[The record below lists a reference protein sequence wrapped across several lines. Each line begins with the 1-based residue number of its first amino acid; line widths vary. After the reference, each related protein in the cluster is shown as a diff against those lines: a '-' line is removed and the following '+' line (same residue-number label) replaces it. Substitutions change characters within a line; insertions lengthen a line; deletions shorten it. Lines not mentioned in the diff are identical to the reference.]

1 MLVCLEEE
9 EGREYIEEV
18 GEEVVIVPSLG
29 HVPVVDSVDCLAA
42 EEEKKGDH
50 LLAAFS
56 YWCQGKPGGCH
67 IDSSL
72 TGCDQL
78 RVSWHEE
85 EDYNSR
91 EIPCPSYRHGALE
104 KKFSECN
111 HYSNCQAGD
120 HLTCSPFGEHVLHQ
134 DCGAR
139 ILVRGAQPMLGL
151 SIHQNIQNIF
161 AQDFAKNWI

>member
-9 EGREYIEEV
+9 EGREYNEEV

-29 HVPVVDSVDCLAA
+29 HVPVLDSVDCLAA

-72 TGCDQL
+72 TACDQL
-78 RVSWHEE
+78 RVRWHEE

-104 KKFSECN
+104 KKFSECD
-111 HYSNCQAGD
+111 HYSNWQAGD
-120 HLTCSPFGEHVLHQ
+120 HFVCSPLGEHVLHQ
-134 DCGAR
+134 DRGAR

-151 SIHQNIQNIF
+151 SIHQN
-161 AQDFAKNWI
+161 KHSSK

>member
-29 HVPVVDSVDCLAA
+29 HVPVLDSVDCLAA

-72 TGCDQL
+72 TACDQL
-78 RVSWHEE
+78 RVRWHEE

-111 HYSNCQAGD
+111 DYSNWQKLVIILFAVP
-120 HLTCSPFGEHVLHQ
+120 LENTCFIKTV
-134 DCGAR
+134 
-139 ILVRGAQPMLGL
+139 VRGSWSEARSQCW
-151 SIHQNIQNIF
+151 
-161 AQDFAKNWI
+161 D